1 MPHCTEVAAS
11 TTIIERDLAVVVT
24 GIWNVLSL
32 PVTPLPP
39 HSERKDPPNI
49 PSVHADTHT
58 PRPHIPQK
66 AEEQLPLPKYTPGAR
81 LPFP

>member
-11 TTIIERDLAVVVT
+11 TTIVERDPAVVVA